1 MTVATLIRAGQAL
14 PMRPWPRFLLSSEG
28 WRAMVAALADQ
39 GGPAFLGLWADA
51 AQVHA
56 LFLADAPLLAS
67 APVEAGLYAAP
78 SRHRPGAARFER
90 MVADLWGHVAAYG
103 ADSRPMLDHGHWP
116 ALHPLSPRA
125 LPYAGTPERTEFLA
139 VPGVGQH
146 TLEIG
151 PVAVGSAGGGIGA
164 PVHLHVIAA
173 GSLAVQLEAR
183 TGYAHRG
190 CQVLLPGPLPAGARL
205 AARLNGEATVAHSTA
220 FAHAAE
226 AALGIE
232 APPRARALRGIM
244 QELERTAIHL
254 AVLASVCAA
263 AGARAA
269 ALRAGSAREGL
280 LRASA
285 AAFGHRL
292 LMDAVVPGGV
302 ATDLAPGG
310 AAAILGALDAMAA
323 QDLTPPAVL
332 DRLTGIGR
340 AGRVQCAAGPAGGME
355 FGSPMAAAA
364 PAGGDAAA
372 RVRARMQDL
381 PRSAALLRRA
391 LGLLPPGPLTTALPA
406 GGGEGLG
413 TAEGPHGAVWH
424 WLRLDGGSVADGF
437 ALDPAWLHL
446 MLAEDACAGAAL
458 ADVPV
463 ILESV
468 AAAVPG
474 MDL

>member
-1 MTVATLIRAGQAL
+1 MTAAAHIRAGQAL
-14 PMRPWPRFLLSSEG
+14 PMRPWPRYLLSSEG
-28 WRAMVAALADQ
+28 WRAMVAALAEQ

-56 LFLADAPLLAS
+56 LFMDDLPLLAS

-78 SRHRPGAARFER
+78 SAHRPGSARFER
-90 MVADLWGHVAAYG
+90 MVADLWGHAAAHG

-116 ALHPLSPRA
+116 VLHPLSPRA
-125 LPYAGTPERTEFLA
+125 LPYAGTPEPPEFLA
-139 VPGVGQH
+139 VPGAGQH
-146 TLEIG
+146 TLRSG
-151 PVAVGSAGGGIGA
+151 PVGSGVGA
-164 PVHLHVIAA
+164 PVHLHVTAA
-173 GSLAVQLEAR
+173 GNRAVRLEAR
-183 TGYAHRG
+183 TGYGHRG
-190 CQVLLPGPLPAGARL
+190 CQALLPGPLPAGARL

-226 AALGIE
+226 AALGVE
-232 APPRARALRGIM
+232 APPRARALRGVM

-254 AVLASVCAA
+254 AVLTSVCAA
-263 AGARAA
+263 AGDRAA
-269 ALRAGSAREGL
+269 ALRAGSVREGL

-302 ATDLAPGG
+302 AADLAPGG
-310 AAAILGALDAMAA
+310 DAAILGALDAVAA
-323 QDLTPPAVL
+323 QDLMPSAVL
-332 DRLTGIGR
+332 DRLAGIGR
-340 AGRVQCAAGPAGGME
+340 AGRVQRAAGPAGGVN
-355 FGSPMAAAA
+355 FGRPTAAAA
-364 PAGGDAAA
+364 PVNADAVA
-372 RVRARMQDL
+372 RVRARMHDL

-391 LGLLPPGPLTTALPA
+391 LDLLPPGPLIAALPA

-413 TAEGPHGAVWH
+413 TVDGPHGAVWH

-446 MLAEDACAGAAL
+446 ALAEDACAGAEL
-458 ADVPV
+458 ADVPL
-463 ILESV
+463 ILASV

>member
-1 MTVATLIRAGQAL
+1 MTATALIRAGQAL
-14 PMRPWPRFLLSSEG
+14 PMRPWPRYLLSSEG

-39 GGPAFLGLWADA
+39 AEPAFLGLWADA

-90 MVADLWGHVAAYG
+90 MVADLWGHVAAHG

-116 ALHPLSPRA
+116 TLHPLSPRA
-125 LPYAGTPERTEFLA
+125 LPYAGAPEPPEFLA
-139 VPGVGQH
+139 VPGAGQH
-146 TLEIG
+146 VLRSG
-151 PVAVGSAGGGIGA
+151 PVAVGPVGGGIGA
-164 PVHLHVIAA
+164 PAHLHVTAA
-173 GSLAVQLEAR
+173 GSRAMRLEAR

-190 CQVLLPGPLPAGARL
+190 CQALLPGPLPAGARL
-205 AARLNGEATVAHSTA
+205 AGRLNGEATVAHSTA

-226 AALGIE
+226 AALGVE
-232 APPRARALRGIM
+232 APPRARALRGVM
-244 QELERTAIHL
+244 QELERLAIHL

-263 AGARAA
+263 AGDRAA

-302 ATDLAPGG
+302 AADLAPGG
-310 AAAILGALDAMAA
+310 DAVILGALDAAAA
-323 QDLTPPAVL
+323 QDLMPAAVL
-332 DRLTGIGR
+332 DRLGGIGR
-340 AGRVQCAAGPAGGME
+340 AGQALHPAGPAGGLE
-355 FGSPMAAAA
+355 FGLVAAAA

-372 RVRARMQDL
+372 RVRARLQDL

-391 LGLLPPGPLTTALPA
+391 LDLLPPGPLIAALPA

-446 MLAEDACAGAAL
+446 PLAEDACAGAAL
-458 ADVPV
+458 ADVPL
-463 ILESV
+463 ILASV